1 MSGKHNLYKR
11 GEIWWFKKRRKGQKP
26 IRESLETRSLKQ
38 AQERRDRL
46 LAELNA
52 GRWGEKRNKTFNEAV
67 SKWVDDHIPNLK
79 PKSRERYR
87 VSLVH
92 LLDEFDNTPLKD
104 VTSSKLSDFE
114 TRRRKQG
121 VTPATIRRDLACLSS
136 LLSSA
141 EDWEWIDSNPVLQYM
156 RRRSKRGLTEAQP
169 RTRHLAPM
177 EEPELLDVCSE
188 RVFRCIAFAIDT
200 GLRKE
205 EQFSLLK
212 SDIDLAAKV
221 VRVRK
226 EVTKSTRPRT
236 VPLLPRA
243 LEIAKELLAD
253 RVRSPFLFTTPA
265 GKRYSETSHTMYT
278 ALQRAAKRAGLEKLS
293 WHDLRRTCGCRLLN
307 QYGLQMHEVS
317 AWLGHSSIK
326 VTEKTYAFLEDDRL
340 NKRVRAQSEAQ
351 FDIKKAAND

>member
-1 MSGKHNLYKR
+1 MSGKHYLYQR
-11 GEIWWFKKRRKGQKP
+11 GEWWWFKKRHKGQT
-26 IRESLETRSLKQ
+26 IREPLETRSLRQ
-38 AQERRDRL
+38 AQERRDRI
-46 LAELNA
+46 LADLAA
-52 GRWGEKRNKTFNEAV
+52 GRWGEQREKTFNEAV
-67 SKWVDDHIPNLK
+67 SKWADEHLPELK

-92 LLDEFDNTPLKD
+92 LIEFLDAVPIKD
-104 VTSSKLSDFE
+104 ITSSRLSDFE
-114 TRRRKQG
+114 ALRRKQN
-121 VTPATIRRDLACLSS
+121 VTAATIRRDLACLSS

-141 EDWEWIDSNPVLQYM
+141 EEWEWIDTNPVRLYL
-156 RRRSKRGLTEAQP
+156 RRRSKRGLTEALP
-169 RTRHLAPM
+169 RTRHLSPA
-177 EEPELLDVCSE
+177 EEPELLSACSQ

-212 SDIDLAAKV
+212 SDIDLEAGVA
-221 VRVRK
+221 RVRK
-226 EVTKSTRPRT
+226 EVTKSARPRT

-243 LEIAKELLAD
+243 LEIAKELLAE
-253 RVRSPFLFTTPA
+253 RVRSPFLFTTPN

-278 ALQRAAKRAGLEKLS
+278 ALQRAAARAGLEKLS

-326 VTEKTYAFLEDDRL
+326 VTERTYAFLEDDRL
-340 NKRVRAQSEAQ
+340 NKRVGAQTVAQ
-351 FDIKKAAND
+351 FNMKKAAND